1 MKSIALYIKKK
12 SIFIGLKFC
21 KIDFYVQI
29 IFDLVLPLKNG
40 KTLACPFN
48 CCLNPPKANDKLDP
62 KHWIN
67 TFLPQGTF
75 SLPLIVF
82 FSVMTYFYDV
92 QFSIQIFYTVSYS
105 NKQVLKPMYVCP
117 FEGYNN

>member
-62 KHWIN
+62 KHCQYILAARDF
-67 TFLPQGTF
+67 FLASHRF
-75 SLPLIVF
+75 FFRHDIFLRCAVF
-82 FSVMTYFYDV
+82 NSDFLYCFLFQQTSV
-92 QFSIQIFYTVSYS
+92 
-105 NKQVLKPMYVCP
+105 KAYVCMSIRRI
-117 FEGYNN
+117 

>member
-21 KIDFYVQI
+21 KINFYV

-62 KHWIN
+62 KHCQYILAARDF
-67 TFLPQGTF
+67 FLA
-75 SLPLIVF
+75 SHRF

-92 QFSIQIFYTVSYS
+92 QFSIQIFYTVSYF

>member
-48 CCLNPPKANDKLDP
+48 CCLNPPKRMIN
-62 KHWIN
+62 WIQN
-67 TFLPQGTF
+67 TGSIHSCRKGLFPCL
-75 SLPLIVF
+75 SSIF
-82 FSVMTYFYDV
+82 FPS
-92 QFSIQIFYTVSYS
+92 
-105 NKQVLKPMYVCP
+105 
-117 FEGYNN
+117 